1 MLGFMF
7 ATIAQDR
14 GLDWSVRTA
23 GTHAIEGSTM
33 SSRTRDALLS
43 IPELGEHRY
52 SAHRSHQVTASD
64 IARAD
69 VVLGAEA
76 SNVTFTRHLAPDEA
90 TRVVQVRQFTQ
101 NAPHG
106 VALDEQLAAVAA
118 LALDPRLDV
127 DDPAGADQGV
137 YDEVAGSLWQLAQ
150 EFATLI
156 DG

>member
-14 GLDWSVRTA
+14 GLDWGVRTA

-43 IPELGEHRY
+43 ISELGEHRY
-52 SAHRSHQVTASD
+52 SAHWSHQVTVPD
-64 IARAD
+64 IAWAD

-76 SNVTFTRHLAPDEA
+76 GNVTFTRRLAPGEA
-90 TRVVQVRQFTQ
+90 SRVVQVRQFTQ
-101 NAPHG
+101 NASPG

-118 LALDPRLDV
+118 LALDGRLDV
-127 DDPAGADQGV
+127 EDPAGADQGV
-137 YDEVAGSLWQLAQ
+137 YDAVARSLWKLAQ
-150 EFATLI
+150 EFAALV
-156 DG
+156 DD